1 MKKIR
6 SKLLLALTCSSCLLF
21 SAMLPAQPSN
31 DTLSI
36 SGPFE
41 FTNLDPSQSGY
52 IYTRMQIVE
61 TLVDV
66 EADGT
71 LKAGLATA
79 WEISDDLLEWRF
91 QLREQ
96 VLFHDG
102 QLMDAAS
109 VANSLTRALE
119 KHGPLSNAPIESIQ
133 TDADQVVIR
142 LQQPYNLLPAV
153 LANYA
158 NVILS
163 PAAYLAD
170 GSVEQLLGTGPYQLS
185 SFQPPHKLGV
195 SRFDQYW
202 GGKAAISHAEYLTGH
217 RGESRVLQARSG
229 QADIAFTLD
238 PASLNMLNREQHVAV
253 HSDLIPRTILLK
265 INSGH
270 PFLEP
275 VEARQALSLAL
286 DRSGIARAVLRVPG
300 SEANQLVPSSLGDWY
315 LDDLPATTQDQQLAL
330 ELLASLAWTPGPDGV
345 LTRNDERFA
354 LTLITYADRPE
365 LTVVATAIQ
374 AQLAEIGI
382 EVNVSITNS
391 SAIPAGHQDGS
402 LEMALIARNYGFI
415 ADPLGVMIADFG
427 SEQGGDWG
435 AMNWANAYVPTAI
448 EQLKTETSAEI
459 YRQTA
464 QSIARQIAE
473 ELPLIPIA
481 FYTQQTAV
489 NQRVQN
495 FRFDPFERSY
505 FLSEMELSS
514 K

>member
-1 MKKIR
+1 MRKIHI
-6 SKLLLALTCSSCLLF
+6 LLLQALACFSCLLF
-21 SAMLPAQPSN
+21 SVMIMAQQPS

-71 LKAGLATA
+71 LTAGLATE
-79 WEISDDLLEWRF
+79 WEVSDDLLEWRF

-102 QLMDAAS
+102 QEMDAAS
-109 VANSLTRALE
+109 VVNSLSRALE
-119 KHGPLSNAPIESIQ
+119 KHGPLGNAAVDSI
-133 TDADQVVIR
+133 TADAGQVVIR

-163 PAAYLAD
+163 SASYQAD
-170 GSVEQLLGTGPYQLS
+170 GSVEQLLGTGPYQMS

-195 SRFDQYW
+195 SRFDRYW
-202 GGKAAISHAEYLTGH
+202 GGKPAISHAEYLTGH

-229 QADIAFTLD
+229 QADIAYTLD
-238 PASLNMLNREQHVAV
+238 PASLNMLNREKHVTV

-265 INSGH
+265 LNSGH
-270 PFLEP
+270 PLLEP
-275 VEARQALSLAL
+275 VQARQALSLAL
-286 DRSGIARAVLRVPG
+286 DRSGIANAILRVPG
-300 SEANQLVPSSLGDWY
+300 SEANQLAPASLGDWH
-315 LDDLPATTQDQQLAL
+315 LDDLPAAAQDQQQARDLLTAL
-330 ELLASLAWTPGPDGV
+330 GWAPGPDGV
-345 LTRNDERFA
+345 MTRHGERFA

-382 EVNVSITNS
+382 EVNVSVTSS
-391 SAIPAGHQDGS
+391 SAIPSGHQDGT

-415 ADPLGVMIADFG
+415 ANPLGVMIADFG
-427 SEQGGDWG
+427 SEAGGDWG
-435 AMNWANAYVPTAI
+435 AMNWANAFVPSAI
-448 EQLKTETSAEI
+448 KQLQTETSAEI

-464 QSIARQIAE
+464 QTIARQIAE

-505 FLSEMELSS
+505 FLSEMELAP